1 MRDSFGFLFR
11 PLRSPFHERS
21 LRHGGSFFSFRS
33 VAVLPR
39 RPLGTEDAPST
50 SWRRSQPR
58 TYVGSFRVFKRNR
71 KSAKLSKQIQ
81 RPRNHLMNRSNPLHL
96 RRQGP

>member
-39 RPLGTEDAPST
+39 RPLGTEDAPEYILA
-50 SWRRSQPR
+50 P
-58 TYVGSFRVFKRNR
+58 VNRVR
-71 KSAKLSKQIQ
+71 
-81 RPRNHLMNRSNPLHL
+81 M
-96 RRQGP
+96 